1 MFACEAVDLD
11 FLVRAPIRLRATVS
25 VGRPPSEVF
34 AALAR
39 DPANWG
45 EFFPGF
51 DSSGRWQTPRPHG
64 VGSRYTQRFIGLTIE
79 ESVLVWD
86 EGARLAFRVVG
97 TTAPV
102 FHAWVEDYHF
112 ESDGNDGTLLRV
124 AIGGKGRLAFK
135 LATPILPRAFGLL
148 MVAEHPTLGRRPL
161 LPPYLSLGVGDARDE
176 FS

>member
-11 FLVRAPIRLRATVS
+11 LLNTAPIRLRAAVN

-34 AALAR
+34 AALAH

-51 DSSGRWQTPRPHG
+51 DRSGRWQTPGPHG
-64 VGSRYTQRFIGLTIE
+64 VGSRYTKRLIGITIE
-79 ESVLVWD
+79 EAVLVWD
-86 EGARLAFRVVG
+86 EGARLAFRVDG
-97 TTAPV
+97 TTAPA

-124 AIGGKGRLAFK
+124 AIGGRPRLAFK
-135 LATPILPRAFGLL
+135 LATPVLPRLYSPDDPHGS
-148 MVAEHPTLGRRPL
+148 EP
-161 LPPYLSLGVGDARDE
+161 
-176 FS
+176 